1 MAGAPKPKP
10 KASSGGGGIS
20 AIPWVMV
27 SVLGILALVVFL
39 GQGVK
44 VNEGGAFPTYLNV
57 EFLFYRIVE
66 LLQAIWNAIVSG
78 GIFKVLSIIL
88 GIIGVLMAVLIAYTH
103 IRIKEI
109 EEAKHKELEKEGI
122 IAEPVIEKKNERWES
137 IERHMDTENEN
148 DWRQAILEA
157 DIILDEMVARMGYK
171 GDNLG
176 ERLKNI
182 EASDFKTLQNAWEAH
197 KVRNRIAHD
206 GSEYT
211 LSRHEAKRTIELYK
225 SVFHEFEYI

>member
-1 MAGAPKPKP
+1 MAAPKPKP
-10 KASSGGGGIS
+10 KAGGGSSIGP
-20 AIPWVMV
+20 IPWVII
-27 SVLGILALVVFL
+27 SVLGILAVVVFL
-39 GQGVK
+39 GQGVR
-44 VNEGGAFPTYLNV
+44 VSEDGAFPTYLNV

-66 LLQAIWNAIVSG
+66 LLEAIWNLIVNG
-78 GIFKVLSIIL
+78 GLFKIFSIIL
-88 GIIGVLMAVLIAYTH
+88 GIIGVLMAVLIAYTYL
-103 IRIKEI
+103 RIKEI
-109 EEAKHKELEKEGI
+109 EDEKHHELEKEGVDP
-122 IAEPVIEKKNERWES
+122 EPVVQKQNERWES

-211 LSRHEAKRTIELYK
+211 LSRHEAKRVIELYK
-225 SVFHEFEYI
+225 SVFKEFEYI